1 MGRQISFLRKYLDT
15 KITFKLFLSCMS
27 LYMGRQMILLKK
39 YCFLYERLSYE
50 CEDIFAHEMDYHTI
64 HKGVVYFMISFIVVF
79 EE

>member
-1 MGRQISFLRKYLDT
+1 
-15 KITFKLFLSCMS
+15 MS

-39 YCFLYERLSYE
+39 YCFLYERLSYD

-64 HKGVVYFMISFIVVF
+64 HKGVVYFMICFIVVF